1 MIIRRLSGRMPAAEA
16 FLGVALAVVVAW
28 LSLLPL
34 LRLAAAAVWASGT
47 VLASPS
53 VVRALLRSMVTS
65 LGGAL
70 VALALGGVYAV
81 VVALTDA
88 HARRLLSIA
97 ALLPLLIPA
106 QIIALA
112 WMQMLSPGGPLPGW
126 FSGADDALYS
136 GWGIALLLGVEHM
149 PIVFLAARS
158 AMAGIPGELI
168 EAARAGGA
176 RRARVLRRIVL
187 PLASPGLI
195 AGFGL
200 TVVAC
205 LGSFGIPAMIGIPA
219 RYPTLAVLI
228 YQRLTGFG
236 PAMLPNA
243 AALALGLAIVS
254 AAAAL
259 ATGWVA
265 RRVDAATIGGA
276 AGGTS
281 PIELGGWRV
290 PVTFGLVAV
299 SAVVMVLPLASL
311 VATSLSRAY
320 GVPLRPATATLDH
333 YITVLHTAET
343 WRAFITSG
351 WLAGAAAVCGVAVA
365 VPAALLRS
373 WGDRNWLRRLL
384 RSLDPIIDAP
394 YALPG
399 IVLAIGMILLYS
411 RPLPVLR
418 ISLYGT
424 PWIMLLAYIPRFLPL
439 AVRPVQAA
447 LARIDPVMDEAAR
460 AQGAR
465 FFRRLFAIAVPL
477 LGPGAAAAGILVL
490 LTAFGELTVSALLWS
505 PGNETVGVLIF
516 SLNEGGNIAEA
527 AAVSALCLLFL
538 FLIAGLT
545 ALLPASARRML
556 PWSG

>member
-1 MIIRRLSGRMPAAEA
+1 L
-16 FLGVALAVVVAW
+16 VLATAW

-34 LRLAAAAVWASGT
+34 LRLAAEAVWASGHVFT
-47 VLASPS
+47 SPPVIRALVRS
-53 VVRALLRSMVTS
+53 VVTS
-65 LGGAL
+65 FGGAL
-70 VALALGGVYAV
+70 VALALGGAYATA
-81 VVALTDA
+81 VALTDA
-88 HARRLLSIA
+88 GARRLLSVA

-112 WMQMLSPGGPLPGW
+112 WIQMLSPGGALPGW
-126 FSGADDALYS
+126 FAGVDDALYS

-149 PIVFLAARS
+149 PIVFLAARA
-158 AMAGIPGELI
+158 AMAAIPGELI
-168 EAARAGGA
+168 EAARADGA
-176 RRARVLRRIVL
+176 HQWRVLRRIVL

-195 AGFGL
+195 VGFGL
-200 TVVAC
+200 AMVAC
-205 LGSFGIPAMIGIPA
+205 LGSFGVPAMIGIPA

-236 PAMLPNA
+236 ATMLPDA
-243 AALALGLAIVS
+243 AALAMALAVVS
-254 AAAAL
+254 GAAGV
-259 ATGWVA
+259 ATGWAA
-265 RRVDAATIGGA
+265 RRVDAGTVGGG
-276 AGGTS
+276 AGGTGR
-281 PIELGGWRV
+281 IELGAWRT
-290 PVTFGLVAV
+290 PVTLSLLAV
-299 SAVVMVLPLASL
+299 SAIVMVLPLASL
-311 VATSLSRAY
+311 IAASLSRAY
-320 GVPLRPATATLDH
+320 GVPLRPGTATFDH

-343 WRAFITSG
+343 WRAFTTSA
-351 WLAGAAAVCGVAVA
+351 WLAAAAALSCIVVA

-373 WGDRNWLRRLL
+373 WGDRQWLRRLIG
-384 RSLDPIIDAP
+384 SLDPIVDAP

-411 RPLPVLR
+411 RPLPLLR
-418 ISLYGT
+418 TSLYGT

-439 AVRPVQAA
+439 ALRPVQAA

-465 FFRRLFAIAVPL
+465 FFRRLFAIALPL

-505 PGNETVGVLIF
+505 PGHETVGVLIF

-527 AAVSALCLLFL
+527 AAVSVLCLLCL
-538 FLIAGLT
+538 FPIAGST
-545 ALLPASARRML
+545 ALLPSSTRRVL

>member
-88 HARRLLSIA
+88 HARRLLLIA

-373 WGDRNWLRRLL
+373 W
-384 RSLDPIIDAP
+384 
-394 YALPG
+394 
-399 IVLAIGMILLYS
+399 
-411 RPLPVLR
+411 
-418 ISLYGT
+418 
-424 PWIMLLAYIPRFLPL
+424 
-439 AVRPVQAA
+439 
-447 LARIDPVMDEAAR
+447 
-460 AQGAR
+460 
-465 FFRRLFAIAVPL
+465 AIAT
-477 LGPGAAAAGILVL
+477 GCAGCSDRWIRSS
-490 LTAFGELTVSALLWS
+490 T
-505 PGNETVGVLIF
+505 
-516 SLNEGGNIAEA
+516 
-527 AAVSALCLLFL
+527 
-538 FLIAGLT
+538 
-545 ALLPASARRML
+545 RRMRCRASC
-556 PWSG
+556 WRSG